1 MGRIHLGTIFGT
13 TITLDFSFLILIVF
27 FVMTDVQQV
36 GMRYALLWVP
46 VLLISI
52 LWHELA
58 HAAMIGALGFGSSAI
73 ILEGIGGATY
83 NERRAKPW
91 QDLLI
96 SAAGPASSFLLA
108 WIIALLIANV
118 PAPRAIRSS
127 SPCCRC
133 WRAPT
138 GGGASST
145 SCRSDRSTATASS
158 ATSSGSFCASGRRS
172 SSPSGFRW
180 SSALGVFIL
189 SLIGAAVLHRPA
201 RGLVRLDELDAVAVL
216 PLAQPHRLTTT
227 GRKLA

>member
-27 FVMTDVQQV
+27 FVMFDIQTA

-83 NERRAKPW
+83 NERRARPW

-108 WIIALLIANV
+108 WLITLLLANV
-118 PAPRAIRSS
+118 PVTTRDPFLAALLPLMARANLWWGIFNLLPIGPLDGNGILRN
-127 SPCCRC
+127 
-133 WRAPT
+133 
-138 GGGASST
+138 
-145 SCRSDRSTATASS
+145 
-158 ATSSGSFCASGRRS
+158 F
-172 SSPSGFRW
+172 FRLFLPERPAFIISIW
-180 SSALGVFIL
+180 ISMIVGLGVFVL
-189 SLIGAAVLHRPA
+189 SLVMRQIFIAI
-201 RGLVRLDELDAVAVL
+201 LVAWYVRSSWMQWELFRSHNRTD
-216 PLAQPHRLTTT
+216 
-227 GRKLA
+227 